1 MKILLQILPIR
12 TRGIISPLNSFRI
25 GWWGKYRNRHENI
38 MVTMTT
44 MTISGQPQTA
54 DRLDLLSIKSGY
66 CSASE
71 IFRLKQAFSQ
81 NEKVWKVFS
90 ALVNPY

>member
-1 MKILLQILPIR
+1 MKIPLQILPTR
-12 TRGIISPLNSFRI
+12 TIGIISPLNSFRI

-44 MTISGQPQTA
+44 MTISGPPQTA
-54 DRLDLLSIKSGY
+54 DRLDLLSKSGY

-71 IFRLKQAFSQ
+71 IFRLKWAFSQ
-81 NEKVWKVFS
+81 NKKVWEVFR

>member
-1 MKILLQILPIR
+1 
-12 TRGIISPLNSFRI
+12 
-25 GWWGKYRNRHENI
+25 
-38 MVTMTT
+38 MTT

-71 IFRLKQAFSQ
+71 IFRLKQACSQ